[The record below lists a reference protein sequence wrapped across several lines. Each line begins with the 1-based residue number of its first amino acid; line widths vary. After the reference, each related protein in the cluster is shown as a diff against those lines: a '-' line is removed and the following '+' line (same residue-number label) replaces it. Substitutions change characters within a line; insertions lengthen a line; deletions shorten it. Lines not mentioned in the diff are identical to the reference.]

1 MWSYVI
7 LTYSFKNELKNK
19 AIKISASLA
28 SPHSCR
34 VACHC
39 EALAQMLAQNPSDF
53 AKEKA
58 SATADGAEMAEMVS
72 KALAQSPSFLQL
84 RSACSTSSICGGKG
98 TGDDRIKSCSLWI
111 TQPFT
116 KEKEKGVQHQKNK
129 RILVHARSTRQVW
142 LSNPQSQSASPQL
155 VPKSPPSEGLDIWTT
170 AGSRTAL
177 SSKESWTNVNPTWPN
192 TLPKAMTSAIEKKTG
207 QAQPGFAHR

>member
-1 MWSYVI
+1 MI

-19 AIKISASLA
+19 AVKISASLA
-28 SPHSCR
+28 SLHSCR

-39 EALAQMLAQNPSDF
+39 EALAQMLAQNPSAF

-58 SATADGAEMAEMVS
+58 SATADGAEMVS

-155 VPKSPPSEGLDIWTT
+155 VPKSPPSEGLDI
-170 AGSRTAL
+170 
-177 SSKESWTNVNPTWPN
+177 
-192 TLPKAMTSAIEKKTG
+192 
-207 QAQPGFAHR
+207 

>member
-1 MWSYVI
+1 MVIPRVI

-28 SPHSCR
+28 SRHSCR

-39 EALAQMLAQNPSDF
+39 EALAQMLAQNPSGTM
-53 AKEKA
+53 EKA
-58 SATADGAEMAEMVS
+58 SAADGAEMVA

-84 RSACSTSSICGGKG
+84 FSACSTSSICGGKG
-98 TGDDRIKSCSLWI
+98 TGDDRIKGCSLWI

-129 RILVHARSTRQVW
+129 TILVHARSTKQVW

-155 VPKSPPSEGLDIWTT
+155 VPKSPPSEGLDIYD
-170 AGSRTAL
+170 
-177 SSKESWTNVNPTWPN
+177 
-192 TLPKAMTSAIEKKTG
+192 I
-207 QAQPGFAHR
+207 